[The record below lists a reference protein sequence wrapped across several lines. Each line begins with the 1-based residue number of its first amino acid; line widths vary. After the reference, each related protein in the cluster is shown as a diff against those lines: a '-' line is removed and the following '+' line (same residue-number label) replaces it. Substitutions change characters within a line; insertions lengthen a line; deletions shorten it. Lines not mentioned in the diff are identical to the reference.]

1 MATIKRETTVETS
14 GSEIW
19 NSLIQDPNG
28 WPTWLT
34 PLRGLEEKAAAP
46 VRAGSRFGA
55 RIGNLSGKIQV
66 VEATTGQK
74 LRWKAGPA
82 PLLAMGMGMKGTL
95 EFHPTGR
102 LHPRPPDDE
111 VAPHDGAGDEDD
123 DRPEPQGRDDQDD
136 RSDQRA
142 ERQLAADAP
151 ASRLA
156 MSPATVGSR
165 LVG

>member
-66 VEATTGQK
+66 VEVTTGQK

-95 EFHPTGR
+95 EFHPTGNGSTHVH
-102 LHPRPPDDE
+102 LTMKSPPMMAPVMKMMTGLNPKDE
-111 VAPHDGAGDEDD
+111 MTKTI
-123 DRPEPQGRDDQDD
+123 GRI
-136 RSDQRA
+136 RELS
-142 ERQLAADAP
+142 
-151 ASRLA
+151 
-156 MSPATVGSR
+156 VN
-165 LVG
+165 